1 MNGTDG
7 NQFHPIVQTNEELSV
22 YVDILGK
29 NGYFTYV
36 NSDTSGYRGLEKM
49 KWQIKADSMYNQ
61 TANPE
66 NTIFFTEI
74 NGTSNMST
82 VLNAPVIASKGH
94 YYQIAS
100 GLNEAGVTA
109 VIVDNNN
116 NTITPVPDLDDTYLG
131 IE

>member
-1 MNGTDG
+1 V
-7 NQFHPIVQTNEELSV
+7 F
-22 YVDILGK
+22 VDTLGK

-49 KWQIKADSMYNQ
+49 KWQIKNNLMFNG

-66 NTIFFTEI
+66 NAKFFTEI

-94 YYQIAS
+94 FY
-100 GLNEAGVTA
+100 
-109 VIVDNNN
+109 
-116 NTITPVPDLDDTYLG
+116 
-131 IE
+131 